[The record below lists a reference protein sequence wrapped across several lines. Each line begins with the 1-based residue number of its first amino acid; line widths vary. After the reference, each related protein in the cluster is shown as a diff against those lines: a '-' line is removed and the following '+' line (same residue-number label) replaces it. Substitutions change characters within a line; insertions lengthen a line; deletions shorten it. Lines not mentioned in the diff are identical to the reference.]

1 MQFSEK
7 RQRKPIINITSLIDV
22 LFLLL
27 IFFMISSTFV
37 EQPGMRLE
45 LPESK
50 PSTTEKIRDLVLE
63 ITADG
68 SLILNDNPV
77 SLDNLEKQLKEML
90 PRLEE
95 KSIVLKAD
103 KTIPHGTVVKV
114 MDIARLSGL
123 EKLVIATT
131 IEQNWISVAILPTD
145 HLSPYQ
151 VDTSFP

>member
-1 MQFSEK
+1 MRSNMQFSEK

-37 EQPGMRLE
+37 EQPGMKLE

-50 PSTTEKIRDLVLE
+50 SSTTEKIRDLVLE

-68 SLILNDNPV
+68 SLILNDSAV

-103 KTIPHGTVVKV
+103 KSIPHGTVVKV

-131 IEQNWISVAILPTD
+131 IEQN
-145 HLSPYQ
+145 
-151 VDTSFP
+151 